1 MKKIAIINAVPYG
14 STGKIVKGIAE
25 CASNNGYET
34 LIYYSWTKTLKYSNE
49 KNIIVGTF
57 LSKALHMLLAK
68 ITGLNGCFGIIDTYL
83 LIKKLKKIKPDV
95 INLHILHCWNINLP
109 LLFRYLK
116 KEKISV
122 IWTMHDCWAITGQCP
137 YFTMIKCN
145 KWKTGCYECPQY
157 REYPG
162 AFVDQTKLM
171 WKLKKKWFTSIEK
184 MIIVTP
190 SQWLANIIKQSFLKE
205 YPVKVINNGI
215 DLNIFKPISSNFK
228 IQYKCENK
236 FIVLG
241 VAFDWGKRKG
251 LDVFIKL
258 AKLLDEKYQ
267 IVLVGTDNKIDRYLP
282 NNIISIHRTENQ
294 TELAKIYT
302 AADVFVNPTREE
314 VLGLVNV
321 EALACGTPVITF
333 NTGGSPEC
341 IDKTC
346 GFIVECD
353 DTTGLIDKIK
363 LVCNQNIFTEENCR
377 KRAKNFDANKKF
389 QEYLQL
395 IKK

>member
-1 MKKIAIINAVPYG
+1 MMKKLVIINAIPYG
-14 STGKIVKGIAE
+14 STGKIVRGIAD
-25 CASNNGYET
+25 CAKRQQYEVYT
-34 LIYYSWTKTLKYSNE
+34 FYSWTKALKKSSE
-49 KNIIVGTF
+49 KNIYVGLF
-57 LSKALHMLLAK
+57 WDKALHILLAK
-68 ITGLNGCFGIIDTYL
+68 ITGLNGCFGIVDTYL
-83 LIKKLKKIKPDV
+83 LINRLKKIKPDV

-109 LLFRYLK
+109 MLFNYLK
-116 KEKISV
+116 KEKIKV
-122 IWTMHDCWAITGQCP
+122 IWTMHDCWAVTGQCP
-137 YFTMIKCN
+137 CFTMVKCN
-145 KWKTGCYECPQY
+145 KWINGCYECQQY
-157 REYPG
+157 QNYPG

-171 WKLKKKWFTSIEK
+171 WKLKRKWFTSIEK

-190 SQWLANIIKQSFLKE
+190 SQWLAGIMNQSFLRQ

-215 DLNIFKPISSNFK
+215 NLNIFKPIHSNFK
-228 IQYKCENK
+228 IQHKCENK

-258 AKLLDEKYQ
+258 AKLLDERYQ
-267 IVLVGTDNKIDRYLP
+267 IILVGTNNKIEQLLP

-294 TELAKIYT
+294 IELAKIYT
-302 AADVFVNPTREE
+302 AADVFVNPTREDNFPT
-314 VLGLVNV
+314 VNL

-346 GFIVECD
+346 GIVVDCD
-353 DTTGLIDKIK
+353 DITELVNKIN
-363 LVCNQNIFTEENCR
+363 LVCNQKIFTEENCR
-377 KRAKNFDANKKF
+377 IKAKNFDINKKL

-395 IKK
+395 F